1 MTKFQVNCVLQDVAN
16 QKETIINDFFDSAV
30 DMQDFF
36 KSKVLE
42 REKENKSYSNDKMHL
57 KSIEG
62 HIKLLKETK
71 ETAKIEVV
79 ENNIKL
85 SFDVLAK
92 SKSFNKINEEGM
104 RPWLRQHIDDM
115 FLSAIKTGLLEKSF
129 DWKKGAKTTET
140 KKFNLLF
147 EAFEKSLDKAYEL
160 SSESFWIEGE
170 VDKDNKNLNKKKNK
184 M

>member
-1 MTKFQVNCVLQDVAN
+1 M
-16 QKETIINDFFDSAV
+16 
-30 DMQDFF
+30 
-36 KSKVLE
+36 
-42 REKENKSYSNDKMHL
+42 
-57 KSIEG
+57 
-62 HIKLLKETK
+62 
-71 ETAKIEVV
+71 

-85 SFDVLAK
+85 SFDVLAN